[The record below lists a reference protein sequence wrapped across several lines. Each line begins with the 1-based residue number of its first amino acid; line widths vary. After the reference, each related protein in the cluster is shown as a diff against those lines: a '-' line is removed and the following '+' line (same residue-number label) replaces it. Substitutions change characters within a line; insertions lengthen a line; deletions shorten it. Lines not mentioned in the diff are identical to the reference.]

1 MNIDRFSIPNRAVK
15 TKGGG
20 IYIYICGIYLSILNC
35 GYIIDRIIS
44 DSNKYG
50 SYNRKEMKEKGYP
63 KKENS
68 SIYFF
73 NMESLD
79 NEFNNSKINE
89 RSGWY

>member
-15 TKGGG
+15 MKGGG
-20 IYIYICGIYLSILNC
+20 DVYICGIHLSILNC
-35 GYIIDRIIS
+35 RYINDRIIS

-50 SYNRKEMKEKGYP
+50 SYNRKEMKEKGCP

-73 NMESLD
+73 DMG
-79 NEFNNSKINE
+79 II
-89 RSGWY
+89 R